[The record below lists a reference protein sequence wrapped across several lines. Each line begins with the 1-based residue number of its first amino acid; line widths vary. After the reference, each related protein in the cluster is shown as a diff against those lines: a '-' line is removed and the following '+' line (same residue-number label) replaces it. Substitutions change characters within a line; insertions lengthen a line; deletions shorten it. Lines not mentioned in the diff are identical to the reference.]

1 VGALSII
8 SKDNELCNEFKTAV
22 CCMFSFLFLVA
33 AIRKT
38 VHTSNLM
45 REDLEK

>member
-1 VGALSII
+1 VGGFSII
-8 SKDNELCNEFKTAV
+8 SKDIELYNEFKTDV
-22 CCMFSFLFLVA
+22 CCIFSFLFLVA